1 MMDYERMEQQLVLH
15 EGLRTK
21 AYQDTEGFWTIG
33 VGYNLSAR
41 GTGPLKQLLNRGFP
55 THVSQTTITDLE
67 ALRVLLFDI
76 ARVESELLTA
86 WPYYAQ
92 LDGIRQRV
100 ALDMAFNLG
109 IHGAANF
116 VRTRHAVERGDY
128 EEAVNDLY
136 MSKWAH
142 QVGDGEG
149 GAFDRCDRLAT
160 MLRTGEDYTR

>member
-1 MMDYERMEQQLVLH
+1 MMDYERMAQQLVLH

-21 AYQDTEGFWTIG
+21 AYRDTEGYWTVG

-41 GTGPLKQLLNRGFP
+41 GTGPLKYLLHRGFP
-55 THVSQTTITDLE
+55 EATSETTVTAAE
-67 ALRVLLFDI
+67 ATTVLHADI
-76 ARVESELLTA
+76 ERVELELTAA
-86 WPYYAQ
+86 WPYYTA
-92 LDGIRQRV
+92 LDEIRQRV

-116 VRTRHAVERGDY
+116 RRTRHAVEAGDY

-142 QVGDGEG
+142 QVGDGPG